1 MTAIKKRIRDIIK
14 EHYNWESDVEE
25 ILNISV
31 FPVIQAVDGEGDK
44 PDVYFVQVA
53 VAYLSDDDYTIH
65 TETVRVDDN
74 GMSGLE
80 FTLLSETDTQM
91 KDAL

>member
-1 MTAIKKRIRDIIK
+1 MVTITERIEKVIT
-14 EHYNWESDVEE
+14 EHYEEQAAEE
-25 ILNISV
+25 ILNLNV
-31 FPVIQAVDGEGDK
+31 FPVIQSVDGEGK
-44 PDVYFVQVA
+44 DVYFVQLA

-74 GMSGLE
+74 GHGLE
-80 FTLLSETDTQM
+80 FTLINETDTQM

>member
-1 MTAIKKRIRDIIK
+1 MTAITKRIKKVIK
-14 EHYNWESDVEE
+14 EHYEEQAVEE

-31 FPVIQAVDGEGDK
+31 FPVIQRIDGEGC
-44 PDVYFVQVA
+44 DVYFVQVA

-91 KDAL
+91 KDEL

>member
-1 MTAIKKRIRDIIK
+1 MSAIRKRIKKVVR
-14 EHYNWESDVEE
+14 EHYEEAAEE

-31 FPVIQAVDGEGDK
+31 FPVIQRMDGDEGH
-44 PDVYFVQVA
+44 DVYFVQLA

-74 GMSGLE
+74 GMSGLT

-91 KDAL
+91 KDEL

>member
-1 MTAIKKRIRDIIK
+1 MTTIKDRIRKIIRA
-14 EHYNWESDVEE
+14 HYEEAGNVEE

-31 FPVIQAVDGEGDK
+31 FPVVQSVDGENLH
-44 PDVYFVQVA
+44 DVYFVQLA

-74 GMSGLE
+74 GMSGLT
-80 FTLLSETDTQM
+80 FALLSETDTQM

>member
-1 MTAIKKRIRDIIK
+1 MSAISKRIKNVIRA
-14 EHYNWESDVEE
+14 HYEDGTAEE

-31 FPVIQAVDGEGDK
+31 FPVVQSVDGDNLH
-44 PDVYFVQVA
+44 DVYFVQLA

-74 GMSGLE
+74 GLTE
-80 FTLLSETDTQM
+80 LTFTLLSETDTQM

>member
-1 MTAIKKRIRDIIK
+1 MKVIKQRIREIIR
-14 EHYNWESDVEE
+14 EHYDEGVGE
-25 ILNISV
+25 ILNIAIV
-31 FPVIQAVDGEGDK
+31 PVIQAVDGEGDK
-44 PDVYFVQVA
+44 PDVYVVQLV
-53 VAYLSDDDYTIH
+53 VAYASDDDYTIH